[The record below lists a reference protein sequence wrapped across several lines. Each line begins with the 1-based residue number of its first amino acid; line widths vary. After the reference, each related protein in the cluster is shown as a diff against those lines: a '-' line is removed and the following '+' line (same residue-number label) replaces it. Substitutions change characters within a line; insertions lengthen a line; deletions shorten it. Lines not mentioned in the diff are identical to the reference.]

1 MNVMIL
7 CDTLSIKLKMDF
19 VIHFLNTQAKL
30 RFGINKKARK
40 AQRNI
45 WTV

>member
-7 CDTLSIKLKMDF
+7 CDTLSIKLKMD
-19 VIHFLNTQAKL
+19 FLNTQAKL

-45 WTV
+45 